1 METEVNDD
9 EEGSVSSSSNSETT
23 SSDSESS
30 SSDSNQSEVATGG
43 VSYSDPVN
51 NNEESERANK
61 IQKINKSVNSV
72 DEVENSTNNSTVS
85 IKENSR
91 SSTIPNPYAKSKG
104 NKSSRPNISED
115 DTEGA
120 RMKKKAKL
128 EARNENAKA
137 KRLANAR
144 RSERIKQ
151 ANPST
156 EDSKSIQDDELGET
170 ENPVYDDVDTS
181 RPLIPPD
188 YSANNGR
195 PRSYN
200 HRSGYI
206 SLPYNKKVG
215 KKRSCMQDTVINVA
229 SLLGMDIEHE
239 VNERIPAYELLD
251 TMIND
256 VIYDEFVSKY
266 LHFQMITYC
275 HQDGGNE
282 VFTFTELLRIGGK
295 YIIVCDV
302 IKTKKLTEKH
312 AFVLNAD
319 YRNEKLR
326 LRGAIIDNQLHTK
339 LIGIEE
345 KDLVDKT
352 SMRNICCKLFG
363 GRTNF
368 KFCWSVTKKRN

>member
-1 METEVNDD
+1 
-9 EEGSVSSSSNSETT
+9 
-23 SSDSESS
+23 
-30 SSDSNQSEVATGG
+30 
-43 VSYSDPVN
+43 
-51 NNEESERANK
+51 
-61 IQKINKSVNSV
+61 
-72 DEVENSTNNSTVS
+72 
-85 IKENSR
+85 
-91 SSTIPNPYAKSKG
+91 
-104 NKSSRPNISED
+104 
-115 DTEGA
+115 
-120 RMKKKAKL
+120 
-128 EARNENAKA
+128 
-137 KRLANAR
+137 
-144 RSERIKQ
+144 
-151 ANPST
+151 
-156 EDSKSIQDDELGET
+156 
-170 ENPVYDDVDTS
+170 
-181 RPLIPPD
+181 
-188 YSANNGR
+188 
-195 PRSYN
+195 
-200 HRSGYI
+200 
-206 SLPYNKKVG
+206 
-215 KKRSCMQDTVINVA
+215 MQDAVINVA

-275 HQDGGNE
+275 HQHGGNE